1 MNQMTH
7 PQIVGSH
14 PPPFPQI
21 AGDFSAHG
29 GYYMF
34 ASREEALYWGNSF
47 AALSSGRK
55 FMIVELT
62 YHAQALVHPNTICSY
77 PSGDINWQRF
87 VHSNQAH
94 PPPNPPSCPLVEG
107 PLSQII
113 RDQYV
118 PATSAITGQPM
129 WQYAIRVFISPAVAV
144 KKCTVFNLLRGY
156 AWICS
161 IHRLV
166 GDRTRNVGGSHA
178 MGNGQI
184 VEVDIRFVS
193 EGKGTYGNQ
202 KDCRNFRTRSRGV
215 LESFTAKRGK
225 LKHSKLIHD
234 SKHGN
239 LLLPKS
245 GLVPF
250 PVLNEEILKGV
261 ALNLRWTV

>member
-1 MNQMTH
+1 MAFLSPLLRVAVIGLFILSSALALPTSTNLEKRNLPVSFRSTRPLTFYRAVTHPQEMNQMSH
-7 PQIVGSH
+7 SQIVGSH

-113 RDQYV
+113 RGQYV

-129 WQYAIRVFISPAVAV
+129 WQYAIVRSDWLSVVRISRVQQ
-144 KKCTVFNLLRGY
+144 FNVVPN
-156 AWICS
+156 WHHNPHVIP
-161 IHRLV
+161 
-166 GDRTRNVGGSHA
+166 GSFAHE
-178 MGNGQI
+178 GNWARVCPGCQI
-184 VEVDIRFVS
+184 
-193 EGKGTYGNQ
+193 Q
-202 KDCRNFRTRSRGV
+202 
-215 LESFTAKRGK
+215 
-225 LKHSKLIHD
+225 
-234 SKHGN
+234 
-239 LLLPKS
+239 
-245 GLVPF
+245 
-250 PVLNEEILKGV
+250 
-261 ALNLRWTV
+261 